1 MGSAAIGGLISR
13 PAVGWALDSWG
24 RKPTLVVGTVILS
37 LGMGLIWFIQAPD
50 AVPYAVRIVFGIGV
64 GAAFT
69 GYFTFAADIVPD
81 ERRTE
86 GLALFGISGLVPL
99 AINPIAARVGVSAA
113 DLRWFLPLMGVVILA
128 SLIPLLLVRE
138 RPMQKAQPP
147 TLAAVL
153 AAIKRPRL
161 RPVWL
166 ATCTFAGIAKIFMVF
181 ATVAAEKRGVPIP
194 ADFWL
199 TYAGGAVFVRAFGAR
214 LPDRVGPTRLVAPAI
229 ALDVTAA
236 IILAYATTT
245 STLLIAGLLAGLGH
259 GYCFPVLAS
268 LVVSRSPDAL
278 RGSALAM
285 FTGLWEVT
293 GLVLPPVFG
302 LIADKTSDATM
313 FMTAAAAAG
322 AGMVAWLFAERR
334 AQSA

>member
-1 MGSAAIGGLISR
+1 MPERGQGE
-13 PAVGWALDSWG
+13 PATRGHDHTD
-24 RKPTLVVGTVILS
+24 P
-37 LGMGLIWFIQAPD
+37 
-50 AVPYAVRIVFGIGV
+50 
-64 GAAFT
+64 
-69 GYFTFAADIVPD
+69 
-81 ERRTE
+81 
-86 GLALFGISGLVPL
+86 
-99 AINPIAARVGVSAA
+99 
-113 DLRWFLPLMGVVILA
+113 
-128 SLIPLLLVRE
+128 
-138 RPMQKAQPP
+138 
-147 TLAAVL
+147 
-153 AAIKRPRL
+153 
-161 RPVWL
+161 
-166 ATCTFAGIAKIFMVF
+166 AGQ
-181 ATVAAEKRGVPIP
+181 R
-194 ADFWL
+194 
-199 TYAGGAVFVRAFGAR
+199 
-214 LPDRVGPTRLVAPAI
+214 PTRLVAPAI

-236 IILAYATTT
+236 IIMAYATTT